1 MSWPELIMWIV
12 TVFIVVT
19 CTIKGTTDG
28 DMPDRVFGF
37 FCGFLG
43 GVIAAG
49 VLWLAAFLFTL
60 PYNDRVKT
68 AEVPVRYIYEQIDGD
83 TLVMITSE
91 YQILKFDSYSDVE
104 KWKDGVKPIRSYF
117 FRKWQIGLD
126 SNYTKIHFP
135 N

>member
-1 MSWPELIMWIV
+1 MSWPELIMCYV

-19 CTIKGTTDG
+19 FTIGGLTHEN
-28 DMPDRVFGF
+28 MPDRLFGF
-37 FCGFLG
+37 FCGFFG

-49 VLWLAAFLFTL
+49 GVWLAAFLLTL

-91 YQILKFDSYSDVE
+91 YQIIKFDSYSDVE

-117 FRKWQIGLD
+117 FRKCQIGHD